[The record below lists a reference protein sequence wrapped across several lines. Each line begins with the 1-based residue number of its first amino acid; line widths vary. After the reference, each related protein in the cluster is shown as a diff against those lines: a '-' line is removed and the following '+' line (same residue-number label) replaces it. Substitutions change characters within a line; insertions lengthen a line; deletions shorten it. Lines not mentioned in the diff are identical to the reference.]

1 MRHAKKGGACQKAP
15 PLRHSVYAYS
25 RIAQHS
31 AKPTQAA
38 LDAAFHVFR
47 YLDATKTHAITIPQ
61 ASQDRSVFD
70 FDKAIAEEP
79 DWRFFTDTDHAGNAE
94 VQNKR
99 RSQNGF
105 LATRRT
111 VPVDWYSKASSVAF
125 ATPLIGEAHADTSS
139 AAVEIYGAG
148 NATQGILSLSY
159 IAEEMNKEFNFPVK
173 LEMDNA
179 AAKIFCDGSAS
190 KTRLKHIDARQEWI
204 QTLRNRDLFI
214 ATHIPSEENL
224 ADLFTK
230 ILPKAV
236 FVYLRD
242 KVLKPLPE
250 TIRVNILKY
259 FG

>member
-1 MRHAKKGGACQKAP
+1 
-15 PLRHSVYAYS
+15 
-25 RIAQHS
+25 
-31 AKPTQAA
+31 
-38 LDAAFHVFR
+38 
-47 YLDATKTHAITIPQ
+47 
-61 ASQDRSVFD
+61 
-70 FDKAIAEEP
+70 
-79 DWRFFTDTDHAGNAE
+79 
-94 VQNKR
+94 
-99 RSQNGF
+99 
-105 LATRRT
+105 
-111 VPVDWYSKASSVAF
+111 
-125 ATPLIGEAHADTSS
+125 
-139 AAVEIYGAG
+139 
-148 NATQGILSLSY
+148 
-159 IAEEMNKEFNFPVK
+159 MNKDFSFPVK